1 MSGIATAIAVTA
13 GATLYAGNKAADA
26 AGNAAD
32 IQAQG
37 AQAGIE
43 EQRRQFDVTQGN
55 LQPFQ
60 QAGVSALEQQRIL
73 LGLGG
78 TPEQDPNL
86 DRRADLQS
94 QIAALEAQGGAQT
107 TAPSNIS
114 TPGFNETS
122 LERNQRQSRMR
133 RSGGGAVNQ
142 AVSAFENN
150 RAGERAGDL
159 QRLRSELS
167 GIPDFNPSQVSA
179 QEQQQQA
186 FAAFNESPGQKFMRD
201 RAQKNLLRNSSA
213 IGGLGGGNVR
223 SALVEQGVGFAQQD
237 YNNQF
242 ARLGQ
247 IAGQG
252 QAATTNLGQFGA
264 QSAGNIANLNV
275 AGSEARAS
283 GILGGAQARS
293 NTVNQIAGLGGLALG
308 AFNQPQTQ
316 FNPGSFFGGS

>member
-1 MSGIATAIAVTA
+1 MSGIATAIAVGA
-13 GATLYAGNKAADA
+13 GATIYAGNQASKAAKSA
-26 AGNAAD
+26 AK
-32 IQAQG
+32 IQGQG
-37 AQAGIE
+37 VDAGID
-43 EQRRQFDVTQGN
+43 EQRRQFDITQGN

-86 DRRADLQS
+86 ERRNELTS
-94 QIAALEAQGGAQT
+94 QISAMENKYSAS
-107 TAPSNIS
+107 PN
-114 TPGFNETS
+114 F
-122 LERNQRQSRMR
+122 
-133 RSGGGAVNQ
+133 GGGALGG
-142 AVSAFENN
+142 A
-150 RAGERAGDL
+150 AGRVASNLNSRGMAEIQG
-159 QRLRSELS
+159 LRDELS
-167 GIPDFNPSQVSA
+167 SIPAFNPSQVSA
-179 QEQQQQA
+179 QDQQRQA
-186 FAAFNESPGQKFMRD
+186 FEAFNESPGQKFMRD

-223 SALVEQGVGFAQQD
+223 SALVEQGAGFAQQD

-264 QSAGNIANLNV
+264 QAAGNIANLGV

-283 GILGGAQARS
+283 GILGASQARS
-293 NTVNQIAGLGGLALG
+293 NTVNQLAGLAGTAAG
-308 AFNQPQTQ
+308 FYNQPQTQ
-316 FNPGSFFGGS
+316 FNPGSFFGGTS